1 MKITRAEAVEQF
13 GNDIC
18 KRHFQKHKS
27 IKSIDIEYVL
37 IRTMLQYYEN
47 VTSGGYGESTY
58 YILNNQRLEPIK
70 YREVKFD
77 AVTNA
82 RNSRVKNRTGN
93 RAYPDD
99 FYRNDTCTIYMA
111 TNIVTNEIYVGS
123 TTRELARRI
132 SEHKSNAY
140 NRNSANYNTE
150 ISQSIRKYGFA
161 SLEWDIIQHW
171 DDRETLKD
179 VEDLWII
186 NCRGIVKGYNSR
198 FNNIKVDIKEYKDA
212 YLKRKKIR
220 EKNDK
225 NLKVKTSKKY
235 K

>member
-18 KRHFQKHKS
+18 KRHFQKNKS
-27 IKSIDIEYVL
+27 IKSIDIENTL

-47 VTSGGYGESTY
+47 VMRGGYAENAH
-58 YILNNQRLEPIK
+58 YILENKRSEPIEWYK
-70 YREVKFD
+70 VRWSAIID
-77 AVTNA
+77 AT
-82 RNSRVKNRTGN
+82 KNRSRT
-93 RAYPDD
+93 YPDD
-99 FYRNDTCTIYMA
+99 FYRNDTCTIYIA
-111 TNIVTNEIYVGS
+111 TNIVTNKIYIGS

-132 SEHKSNAY
+132 SEHKSSAY

-171 DDRETLKD
+171 DDRETLKN
-179 VEDLWII
+179 VEDLWIM
-186 NCRGIVKGYNSR
+186 NCRGIVEGYNSR

-212 YLKRKKIR
+212 YLTSKKIR
-220 EKNDK
+220 EQNDK
-225 NLKVKTSKKY
+225 NLKVKISKKY